1 MAEIFSVSQNVILS
15 NMKDMFDIMKHGLKK
30 EIHHFKNSL
39 DVRLSSLENTMA
51 EKVQH
56 SIRDEMSLVRQHMDT
71 EVARLDS
78 RLDGITTSIDE
89 TQQTQNKLDMK
100 YLQYEENE
108 IQEDKFK
115 NLLCGGVGEGDLEVD
130 NIVRKPAVQEGI
142 PAMVGVGDLEVDKT
156 VRKPAVQEGIPAMV
170 GVGDLEVDKT
180 VRKPAVQKDTQA
192 VVITTCKSK
201 EDKGKV
207 SKSKSKLKDKIAY
220 ANVYVEH
227 DRHRRERQ
235 YMYKANLRILFDALG
250 REKFMLR
257 GGRLCRRPGHQAP
270 EAGLRGVVE
279 VIGVLVGEK
288 ALEGMAEGGWKTNG
302 RSQPTAQVSS
312 NTAIH
317 IGNKDRLLEYQRL
330 DIDCDNHKAMFLF
343 VCVCMC
349 IRITSRQA

>member
-156 VRKPAVQEGIPAMV
+156 VRKPAVQ
-170 GVGDLEVDKT
+170 
-180 VRKPAVQKDTQA
+180 KDTQA

-207 SKSKSKLKDKIAY
+207 LKSKSKLKDKIAY

-302 RSQPTAQVSS
+302 RSQPTTQVSS